1 MFAGTLGLFQVVP
14 PALATLKC
22 RCGPQLQPVL
32 PEKPMSWPCFT
43 RSPTATVT
51 ALKCRYWVSSPSPW
65 SMTT

>member
-1 MFAGTLGLFQVVP
+1 MFAGTLGLFQDLP

-22 RCGPQLQPVL
+22 RCGPQDQPVL
-32 PEKPMSWPCFT
+32 PEKPMSCPCFT

-51 ALKCRYWVSSPSPW
+51 ALKCRYCVSSPSPW